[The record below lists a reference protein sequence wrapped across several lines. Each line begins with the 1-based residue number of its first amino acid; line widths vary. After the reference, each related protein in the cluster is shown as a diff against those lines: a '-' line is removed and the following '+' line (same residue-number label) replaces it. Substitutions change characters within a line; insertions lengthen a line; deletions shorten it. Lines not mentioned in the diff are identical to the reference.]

1 MTLVISK
8 GEAGEGALENFRE
21 LLGPTNVDEAK
32 ESAPERYVCAYAY
45 TDLHLVNEVHSV

>member
-32 ESAPERYVCAYAY
+32 DSAPERYIHVC
-45 TDLHLVNEVHSV
+45 LHQVSTWWVKCT